1 MLFHAIVN
9 AGCRGCITPWG
20 KQA

>member
-9 AGCRGCITPWG
+9 AGCSGCITPSE